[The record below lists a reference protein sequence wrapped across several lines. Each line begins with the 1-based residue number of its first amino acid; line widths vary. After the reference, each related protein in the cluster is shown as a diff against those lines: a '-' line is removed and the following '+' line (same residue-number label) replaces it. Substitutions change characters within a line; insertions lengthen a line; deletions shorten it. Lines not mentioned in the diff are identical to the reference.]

1 MLQQP
6 ERFKGQQK
14 SPGASAKSSSR
25 CGRRGSTAD
34 IRRKQMASAVA
45 VMRSHLVPA
54 GTKEGDKG

>member
-14 SPGASAKSSSR
+14 SPGASANSSR

-34 IRRKQMASAVA
+34 IRREQLAD
-45 VMRSHLVPA
+45 
-54 GTKEGDKG
+54 G